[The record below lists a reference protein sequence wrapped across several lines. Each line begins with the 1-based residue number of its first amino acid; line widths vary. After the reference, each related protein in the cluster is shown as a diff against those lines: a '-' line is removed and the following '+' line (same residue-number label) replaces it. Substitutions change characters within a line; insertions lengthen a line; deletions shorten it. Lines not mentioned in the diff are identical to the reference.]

1 MPEARDR
8 RPDGRDGWP
17 LCFGLREPLRQRLGV
32 LGGSPV
38 PLGFKGSREHVGA
51 EQVTVH
57 FTLQR
62 KQGTRT

>member
-1 MPEARDR
+1 MPRAKPRAD
-8 RPDGRDGWP
+8 DQTAGP
-17 LCFGLREPLRQRLGV
+17 LCFGFQEPLRRRWGV